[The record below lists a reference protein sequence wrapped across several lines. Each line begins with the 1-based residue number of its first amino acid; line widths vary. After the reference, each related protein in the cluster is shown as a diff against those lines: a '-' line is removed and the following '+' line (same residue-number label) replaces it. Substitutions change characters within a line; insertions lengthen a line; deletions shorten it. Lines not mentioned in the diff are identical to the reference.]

1 MDTIQVFGN
10 IVELAEE
17 ENPDE
22 YHGKV
27 VICDFNTNAN
37 GVRLSRETAEE
48 CIKSIA
54 NKPFVGKVTTAW
66 NGEKDFTGHNV
77 KKTDI
82 VDADGNKST
91 AYEYDTSAF
100 GSFTGAEIS
109 EYDGK
114 ECIIAD
120 FVAWKRFTAACEVL
134 KRRVDSG
141 ELATSYE
148 LAVLEAHADEDDP
161 DVRVIDNWSFL
172 AQCALGASRKPAYE
186 VSHVLE
192 VAETVDDE
200 LASALAQDILVASS
214 DIEIDRKEESE
225 MKNNA
230 SVETIEEVVDD
241 APAIAEEAAEVQTE
255 PDVETSSLTQWDI
268 SDKLRLAIEREL
280 GYGYIYCLFPEE
292 HIAWVKKDIH
302 GTKETEYVSVSYK
315 IEGDEVI
322 IESHEAVELVAK
334 PLEMSEKINQM
345 TAELDEA
352 QKRVGELEAKC
363 AEYRKQED
371 AREHA
376 RVVAEMQ
383 HAARASKLFSE
394 DEIAG
399 EELSEIFENL
409 DQAKLNT
416 LIAERLIAKE
426 SAEPAVEVAEEVKP
440 ASDLRNAVRNSAPGA
455 SVSRWLKR
463 R

>member
-1 MDTIQVFGN
+1 MDTIQVIGN
-10 IVELAEE
+10 IVELAESD
-17 ENPDE
+17 NQDE
-22 YHGKV
+22 YVGKV
-27 VICDFNTNAN
+27 AICDFGVNEN

-48 CIKSIA
+48 CVKSIV
-54 NKPFVGKVTTAW
+54 NKPFVGKVVSSW
-66 NGEKDFTGHNV
+66 CGDNDFSGHNV
-77 KKTDI
+77 KKTVSISDSGEES
-82 VDADGNKST
+82 VT
-91 AYEYDTSAF
+91 YEYDTSAF
-100 GSFTGAEIS
+100 GSFTDAQIC
-109 EYDGK
+109 DVNGK
-114 ECIIAD
+114 ECIVAD
-120 FVAWKRFTAACEVL
+120 FVAWKRFAAACDVL
-134 KRRVDSG
+134 KRRVENG

-148 LAVLEAHADEDDP
+148 LTVLDSHTDDDDP
-161 DVRVIDNWSFL
+161 GVRIIDRWSFL
-172 AQCALGASRKPAYE
+172 AQCALGASHRPAYA
-186 VSHVLE
+186 VSRVLE
-192 VAETVDDE
+192 VAESEVDE
-200 LASALAQDILVASS
+200 FASALVQDVLVASS
-214 DIEIDRKEESE
+214 DIENDRKEESE
-225 MKNNA
+225 LENNA
-230 SVETIEEVVDD
+230 SVETIEEV
-241 APAIAEEAAEVQTE
+241 AEEASAIAEEAAEVQTE

-268 SDKLRLAIEREL
+268 INKLYLAIEREL

-292 HIAWVKKDIH
+292 HIAWVKKDAPE
-302 GTKETEYVSVSYK
+302 TKETEYVSVSYK

-322 IESHEAVELVAK
+322 IESHEVVELVAK

-352 QKRVGELEAKC
+352 QKRVGELEDEC

-394 DEIAG
+394 EEIAG